1 VVLWLNRYF
10 RTPSPHP
17 SPLWGEGAVCRRPRF
32 ICLQRAFDSLQAL
45 ASLRVFD
52 SLQAFASL
60 RVFRLRLP
68 LPRGE
73 RDGVRGLGHFGLR
86 TAALA
91 LAILASNAH
100 AELVAYKIA
109 GDAIPVSLTGSQ
121 GDAARGRTIVANHN
135 LGLCL
140 LCHSGPFPEDKF
152 QGTMAPDLAGAGA
165 RWSAGQLRLRI
176 VDASKFNPKTIM
188 PPFYRVD
195 HLTQVAAAYR
205 GKPVLSAVDV
215 EDVVAYLMTLK

>member
-1 VVLWLNRYF
+1 M
-10 RTPSPHP
+10 PMPGSAP
-17 SPLWGEGAVCRRPRF
+17 RRPRF
-32 ICLQRAFDSLQAL
+32 S
-45 ASLRVFD
+45 AS
-52 SLQAFASL
+52 AA
-60 RVFRLRLP
+60 
-68 LPRGE
+68 
-73 RDGVRGLGHFGLR
+73 

-91 LAILASNAH
+91 LLAASAAPGR

-109 GDAIPVSLTGSQ
+109 GDAIPASLTGSH

-135 LGLCL
+135 TGLCL

-165 RWSAGQLRLRI
+165 RWNEGQLRLRI
-176 VDASKFNPKTIM
+176 VDAGKFNATTIM

-195 HLTQVAAAYR
+195 RLTRVAPAFR
-205 GKPVLSAVDV
+205 DKPVLTAVDV